1 MDIVARHPFQTASG
15 RVVVL
20 EDRISYDA
28 ARRRIERETDLEAY
42 DPKPAVLSVWAQR
55 MYGCDHAESLPDGR
69 VEWVN
74 SYNDYRLRL
83 EASV

>member
-1 MDIVARHPFQTASG
+1 MDIVARHPFTRPDG
-15 RVVVL
+15 HTVVL

-28 ARRRIERETDLEAY
+28 ARRRIERTVDLGAY
-42 DPKPAVLSVWAQR
+42 EEKPAVFGLWAQI
-55 MYGCDHAESLPDGR
+55 MYGCNECHRLPDGR
-69 VEWVN
+69 QEWVN